1 MNKKRVS
8 IIAMIIG
15 LITLVGGV
23 VFLIIRLTAGPSVAD
38 GEYLV
43 SVGEWTMRG
52 ENCVQSKCGSDT
64 KCVGPNGE
72 SMMLCEDSGVIW
84 NFTEIGKG
92 TLTTNNH
99 LNDYDFIWA
108 IEDDKLK
115 IETEWL
121 YTLNNEYEYELDQ
134 AAQTL
139 VLKNG
144 SDEIKFAPLRAE

>member
-38 GEYLV
+38 GDFLV
-43 SVGEWTMRG
+43 SVGKW
-52 ENCVQSKCGSDT
+52 S
-64 KCVGPNGE
+64 
-72 SMMLCEDSGVIW
+72 EDGATSVVW
-84 NFTEIGKG
+84 NFTEVGKG

-99 LNDYDFIWA
+99 TNDYNFIWA
-108 IEDDKLK
+108 VEDGKLK

-121 YTLNNEYEYELDQ
+121 YALENEYDYTLDQ
-134 AAQTL
+134 GAKILT
-139 VLKNG
+139 LKNG
-144 SDEIKFAPLRAE
+144 SEEIKFVPLDD

>member
-38 GEYLV
+38 GDFLV
-43 SVGEWTMRG
+43 SVGEWRLQGGECLQTKCG
-52 ENCVQSKCGSDT
+52 ENEKCLGVDGDPVVV
-64 KCVGPNGE
+64 CDD
-72 SMMLCEDSGVIW
+72 DSVVW
-84 NFTEIGKG
+84 KFTEIGKG

-99 LNDYDFIWA
+99 VNDYDFIWA

-144 SDEIKFAPLRAE
+144 SDEIKFTPLRAE

>member
-8 IIAMIIG
+8 IIALIIG

-38 GEYLV
+38 AEYLV
-43 SVGEWTMRG
+43 SVGKWT
-52 ENCVQSKCGSDT
+52 ENDAPSV
-64 KCVGPNGE
+64 E
-72 SMMLCEDSGVIW
+72 W

-99 LNDYDFIWA
+99 TNDYNFIWA
-108 IEDDKLK
+108 IEDGKLK

-121 YTLNNEYEYELDQ
+121 YALDNEYEYTLDQ
-134 AAQTL
+134 NAKTL
-139 VLKNG
+139 TLKDSNE
-144 SDEIKFAPLRAE
+144 EIKFVPLGD